1 MDISENE
8 YKIVFTNDCRME
20 MDYIYSYITN
30 NLYNQN
36 AARRLMKRVEN
47 TVMDLKDM
55 PESYPIIK
63 KYDGL
68 DFEYRKIVIN
78 NYVVIYTVSKTEKI
92 IYIVHMY
99 YGGSNYLT
107 KI

>member
-36 AARRLMKRVEN
+36 AARRLMQKVE
-47 TVMDLKDM
+47 DSIQGLKEM
-55 PESYPIIK
+55 PKSYPIIK
-63 KYDGL
+63 KYAGL
-68 DFEYRKIVIN
+68 DFEYRRIIIN
-78 NYVVIYTVSKTEKI
+78 NYAIIYTISEIEKT

-99 YGGSNYLT
+99 YSGSNYLT
-107 KI
+107 KL